1 MAMAAPLRIGLTG
14 GLASGKSTVA
24 ARFASRGAALIDTDA
39 IARTLTAA
47 GGAAIAPIAAAF
59 GAGLIGADGA
69 MDRAAMRA
77 LVFADAAARLRLERL
92 LHPLIL
98 QCSLQQAAL
107 AEAVAPLLVFEVP
120 LLVEAPAVR
129 AGLHLDRV
137 LVIDCPPREQQ
148 ARASAR
154 GRLAA
159 EQIAA
164 IIASQA
170 PRAARLALA
179 DDVLVNAGPPGQ
191 LDAGVDRL
199 WEAYTCAAATGL

>member
-1 MAMAAPLRIGLTG
+1 MALAAPLRIGLTG

-24 ARFASRGAALIDTDA
+24 ERFASHGAACIDTDA
-39 IARTLTAA
+39 IARALTAG
-47 GGAAIAPIAAAF
+47 GGAAIGPIAAAF
-59 GAGLIGADGA
+59 GAALIGADGA
-69 MDRAAMRA
+69 MDRPAMRA
-77 LVFADAAARLRLERL
+77 LVFADPAARVRLEGL

-98 QCSLQQAAL
+98 QCSLQQAAQ

-129 AGLHLDRV
+129 AGLRLDRV
-137 LVIDCPPREQQ
+137 LVVDCPPHEQQ
-148 ARASAR
+148 ARARSR
-154 GRLAA
+154 GRLDPV
-159 EQIAA
+159 QIAA

-199 WEAYTCAAATGL
+199 WEAYARAAAAGL